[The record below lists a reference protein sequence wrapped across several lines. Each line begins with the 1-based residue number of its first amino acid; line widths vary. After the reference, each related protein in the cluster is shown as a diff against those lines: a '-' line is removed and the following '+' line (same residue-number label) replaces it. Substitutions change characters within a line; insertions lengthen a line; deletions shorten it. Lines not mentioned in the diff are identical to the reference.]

1 MKARDHILTHSG
13 DFLPFLRTRVP
24 VFHLSNVF
32 FRDIHYAVIAFA
44 AEHRLRVGYT
54 EAEEITHRLIERMEK
69 DKLLQPIDRQT
80 WSVHKEEFRK
90 PSTRPAA
97 AAAPAPAKPA
107 APAPQP
113 A

>member
-32 FRDIHYAVIAFA
+32 FRDIHYGVIAFA
-44 AEHRLRVGYT
+44 AEHRIRVGYT
-54 EAEEITHRLIERMEK
+54 EAEDITRRLIERLERE
-69 DKLLQPIDRQT
+69 KLLVPIDSQS
-80 WSVHKEEFRK
+80 WSVNKEEFRK
-90 PSTRPAA
+90 PAVKPAPAA
-97 AAAPAPAKPA
+97 APAKPA
-107 APAPQP
+107 APVSQP

>member
-1 MKARDHILTHSG
+1 MKIRDHILTHSG

-44 AEHRLRVGYT
+44 AENRFRVGYT
-54 EAEEITHRLIERMEK
+54 EAEGIAHRLIERLEK
-69 DKLLQPIDRQT
+69 EKLLLPIDHRT
-80 WSVHKEEFRK
+80 WAVNREDLRK
-90 PSTRPAA
+90 PG
-97 AAAPAPAKPA
+97 AKPA
-107 APAPQP
+107 APPAKPATPPVQP

>member
-44 AEHRLRVGYT
+44 AEHHLRVGYT
-54 EAEEITHRLIERMEK
+54 EAEDITRRLIERMEK
-69 DKLLQPIDRQT
+69 EKLLLPIDRQT
-80 WSVHKEEFRK
+80 WSVNKEDFRK

-97 AAAPAPAKPA
+97 AAAPAQPA
-107 APAPQP
+107 APAPRP